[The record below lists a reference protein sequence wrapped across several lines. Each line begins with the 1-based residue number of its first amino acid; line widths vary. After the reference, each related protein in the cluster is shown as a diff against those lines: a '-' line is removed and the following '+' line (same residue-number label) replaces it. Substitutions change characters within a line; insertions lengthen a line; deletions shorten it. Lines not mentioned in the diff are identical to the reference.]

1 MHIKINLKVFI
12 FLLVFLLTR
21 QIKIYAILMLFAFI
35 HELGHLT
42 AGLCMGLKPQ
52 SLEIAPY
59 GFSINFKTECYSY
72 NTKLKKANIL
82 ALKQMLIAMAG
93 PLVNLVIAIFT
104 YVIIFLNKNLETST
118 AEMVIY
124 SNILIFIFNLLP
136 IYPLDG
142 GRIIKELI
150 YMFNGLEKSYLYTNK
165 ISKISIIVLTVV
177 SSIGILVYKNWAILI
192 IIVYLWVIVLKENKY
207 LERKG
212 NLLRILKNNSKH

>member
-1 MHIKINLKVFI
+1 M
-12 FLLVFLLTR
+12 
-21 QIKIYAILMLFAFI
+21 
-35 HELGHLT
+35 
-42 AGLCMGLKPQ
+42 
-52 SLEIAPY
+52 
-59 GFSINFKTECYSY
+59 
-72 NTKLKKANIL
+72 KKANIL

-124 SNILIFIFNLLP
+124 SNILIFVFNLLP

-150 YMFNGLEKSYLYTNK
+150 YMFNGLEQSYLYTNK
-165 ISKISIIVLTVV
+165 ISKISVIVLTAL

-207 LERKG
+207 LERRG

>member
-1 MHIKINLKVFI
+1 
-12 FLLVFLLTR
+12 
-21 QIKIYAILMLFAFI
+21 
-35 HELGHLT
+35 
-42 AGLCMGLKPQ
+42 
-52 SLEIAPY
+52 
-59 GFSINFKTECYSY
+59 
-72 NTKLKKANIL
+72 
-82 ALKQMLIAMAG
+82 MLIAMAG

-124 SNILIFIFNLLP
+124 SNILIFVFNLLP

-150 YMFNGLEKSYLYTNK
+150 YMFNGLEQSYLYTNK
-165 ISKISIIVLTVV
+165 ISKISVIVLTAL

-207 LERKG
+207 LERRG